1 MTADRETLEV
11 YNARAGD
18 YAQTMG
24 RDPAA
29 TASLQ
34 AFVARL
40 PKGGRV
46 LDLGCG
52 PGSWAQAMLE
62 MGFEVEATDA
72 SDAMVAE
79 ASKVEGLKV
88 RKAVFEDIDDVARY
102 DGIWANFSLL
112 HAPRAAMPGHLARL
126 HRALKPGGVLHIGL
140 KEGTGEKR
148 DRLGR
153 FYTYYTVAELTG
165 LLAALDMVTDDLRE
179 GADKGL
185 DGEVAGWFTLTAR
198 KILPDADTD
207 PDTETA

>member
-1 MTADRETLEV
+1 VSADRETLEV

-29 TASLQ
+29 MASLR

-52 PGSWAQAMLE
+52 PGSWARAMLE

-79 ASKVEGLKV
+79 ASKVEGLAV
-88 RKAVFEDIDDVARY
+88 RKAVFEDIDDVARF

-112 HAPRAAMPGHLARL
+112 HAPRAAMPDHLARL
-126 HRALKPGGVLHIGL
+126 YRALKPGGVLHVGL
-140 KEGTGEKR
+140 KEGTGERR

-165 LLAALDMVTDDLRE
+165 LLADLDMVTDDLRE

-198 KILPDADTD
+198 KIV
-207 PDTETA
+207 PDTEARTDTA